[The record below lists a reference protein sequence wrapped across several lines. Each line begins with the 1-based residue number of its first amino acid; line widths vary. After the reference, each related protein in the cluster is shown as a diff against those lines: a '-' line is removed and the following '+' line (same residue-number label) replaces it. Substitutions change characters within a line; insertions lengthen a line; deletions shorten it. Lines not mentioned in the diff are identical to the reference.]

1 VTKLYPLIDSLIR
14 IMLTIVFFYV
24 FKHFFEIENDLV
36 LAFISVL
43 CGFITFRIFM
53 LVFNKITTKN
63 SAD

>member
-24 FKHFFEIENDLV
+24 FKHFFVIENDLV
-36 LAFISVL
+36 LAFVSVL
-43 CGFITFRIFM
+43 CGFITFRVFM
-53 LVFNKITTKN
+53 LGFNKITTKN